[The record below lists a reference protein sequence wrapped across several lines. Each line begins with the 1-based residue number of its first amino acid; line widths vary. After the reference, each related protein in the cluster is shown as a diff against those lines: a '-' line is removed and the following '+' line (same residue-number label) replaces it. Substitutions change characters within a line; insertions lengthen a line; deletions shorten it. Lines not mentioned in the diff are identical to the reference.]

1 LEQYETISKR
11 KLTGNI
17 RYDEN
22 IKHAHKTMIDNEK
35 QKEFCVRE
43 VKLINDFHNKPVY
56 DKKLSQKD
64 NLKNELEWTKMIEK
78 QKKEQLLEINC
89 RIFHLQ
95 QTAKQLEEKFKGL
108 ANNDQLIL

>member
-1 LEQYETISKR
+1 
-11 KLTGNI
+11 
-17 RYDEN
+17 
-22 IKHAHKTMIDNEK
+22 
-35 QKEFCVRE
+35 
-43 VKLINDFHNKPVY
+43 
-56 DKKLSQKD
+56 
-64 NLKNELEWTKMIEK
+64 MIEK